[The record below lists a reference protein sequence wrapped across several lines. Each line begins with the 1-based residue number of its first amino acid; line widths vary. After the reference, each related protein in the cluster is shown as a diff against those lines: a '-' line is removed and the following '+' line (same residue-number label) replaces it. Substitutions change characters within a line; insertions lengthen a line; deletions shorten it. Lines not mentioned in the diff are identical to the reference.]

1 METFFDAHTDGE
13 TVRLKILRPRLDAG
27 GSPEFKEQIGALWS
41 DSFVH
46 AEIEMTNVDFID
58 SSGVGFLLS
67 ILRRFPEDSGK
78 VVLKGLKPQVQAVIE
93 LLRLHRIFQLEA

>member
-1 METFFDAHTDGE
+1 METFFDAQTDGG
-13 TVRLKILRPRLDAG
+13 TVRLKILSPRLDAG
-27 GSPEFKEQIGALWS
+27 RAPKFKQQIGALWN

-67 ILRRFPEDSGK
+67 ILRRFPEDTGK

>member
-13 TVRLKILRPRLDAG
+13 TVRLKILRARLDAG
-27 GSPEFKEQIGALWS
+27 GSPQFKEQIGALWK

-67 ILRRFPEDSGK
+67 ILRRFPEDTGK